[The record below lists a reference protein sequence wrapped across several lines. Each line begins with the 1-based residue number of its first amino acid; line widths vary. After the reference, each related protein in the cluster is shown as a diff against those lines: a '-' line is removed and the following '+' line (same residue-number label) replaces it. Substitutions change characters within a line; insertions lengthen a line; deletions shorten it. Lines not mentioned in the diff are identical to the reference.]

1 MFCVRTACCECV
13 VYLCMQC
20 LLHCFVRYDCI
31 FVCCFPSSFSHS
43 LSPPSPQELLNDPS
57 VVVRVTGV
65 VGVCRVLSYF
75 WEMVPA
81 AVIKSLLTR
90 LIRDLAWDA
99 SAIGVRVAVLQVGW
113 TLYLQ
118 CTVSYHTANRAYSNL
133 TIKAAT
139 SSHLYI
145 QLKC

>member
-1 MFCVRTACCECV
+1 MVQ
-13 VYLCMQC
+13 Y
-20 LLHCFVRYDCI
+20 I
-31 FVCCFPSSFSHS
+31 FLSTCFPPSFLPSHS
-43 LSPPSPQELLNDPS
+43 LSSPPSPQELLNDPS

-113 TLYLQ
+113 TLYL
-118 CTVSYHTANRAYSNL
+118 YHTTNRAYS
-133 TIKAAT
+133 T
-139 SSHLYI
+139 ST
-145 QLKC
+145 

>member
-1 MFCVRTACCECV
+1 MI
-13 VYLCMQC
+13 VYLYV
-20 LLHCFVRYDCI
+20 LGS
-31 FVCCFPSSFSHS
+31 CFPPSFIPSHS
-43 LSPPSPQELLNDPS
+43 LLSPSPSPQELLNDPS

-75 WEMVPA
+75 WEMIPA

-118 CTVSYHTANRAYSNL
+118 STVSIDLNIL
-133 TIKAAT
+133 I
-139 SSHLYI
+139 
-145 QLKC
+145 